1 MMPLPYGRQWIDDD
15 DIAAVVACLRG
26 DWLTQGPAV
35 EAFEKAL
42 AAETGA
48 KHAIAVSSGT
58 AALHLAALVA
68 GVGPG
73 DAGVTSAIT
82 FTASANCVAYCGGQ
96 SAFADV
102 DPDTAL
108 IDLNA
113 LEDRVHQLTA
123 AGTPAKVIVP
133 VDLAGQ
139 PADLPAVRAIAGRY
153 GAMVISDAAHA
164 LGGSYRHAGQ
174 TIQAGACVHS
184 DLAILSFHPVKHITT
199 AEGGALLTNDDT
211 LASRARDLRTHGIH
225 RDPARLTRPDEG
237 PWYYEQSDLGY
248 HYRISD
254 LQCALGLS
262 QIKKLGAFVARRNA
276 LARRYDAAFAEPP
289 FAGWLAPLRQR
300 PETVTNAYHL
310 YVVKLTRR
318 PGESLDQLAARRRGL
333 YLALRERKI
342 FTQVHYIPV
351 PLQPYYGGR
360 ADDYPGA
367 MAYYSACLSLP
378 MFPKMTDADADRV
391 ITALTELAGAGG

>member
-1 MMPLPYGRQWIDDD
+1 MSLVPLPYGRQWIDGD
-15 DIAAVVACLRG
+15 DIAAVVACLNG

-42 AAETGA
+42 CAETGA
-48 KHAIAVSSGT
+48 KHAIAVASGT

-82 FTASANCVAYCGGQ
+82 FTASANCVAYCGGRPT
-96 SAFADV
+96 FADV

-108 IDLNA
+108 IDLNS
-113 LEDRVHQLTA
+113 LDDRVKQLTA
-123 AGTPAKVIVP
+123 AGTPPKVIVP

-139 PADLPAVRAIAGRY
+139 PADLPAVRAIADRC
-153 GAMVISDAAHA
+153 GAKVISDAAHS
-164 LGGSYRHAGQ
+164 LGGSYRHAGRE
-174 TIQAGACVHS
+174 IKAGACVHS
-184 DLAILSFHPVKHITT
+184 DLTILSFHPVKHITT
-199 AEGGALLTNDDT
+199 AEGGALLTNDDA
-211 LASRARDLRTHGIH
+211 LASKARDLRTHGIH

-237 PWYYEQSDLGY
+237 PWYYEQSALGY

-262 QIKKLGAFVARRNA
+262 QLRKLGRFVERRNEI
-276 LARRYDAAFAEPP
+276 ARRYDAAFVKAP
-289 FAGWLAPLRQR
+289 FAGRLTPLRQL
-300 PETVTNAYHL
+300 PTTATNAYHL
-310 YVVKLTRR
+310 YVVTLTCR
-318 PGESLDQLAARRRGL
+318 PGESLEQLAARRKAL

-351 PLQPYYGGR
+351 PMQPYYGGR
-360 ADDYPGA
+360 GDDFPGA
-367 MAYYSACLSLP
+367 MAYYAGCLSLP
-378 MFPKMTDADADRV
+378 MFPKMADTDADRV
-391 ITALTELAGAGG
+391 VAALAELT